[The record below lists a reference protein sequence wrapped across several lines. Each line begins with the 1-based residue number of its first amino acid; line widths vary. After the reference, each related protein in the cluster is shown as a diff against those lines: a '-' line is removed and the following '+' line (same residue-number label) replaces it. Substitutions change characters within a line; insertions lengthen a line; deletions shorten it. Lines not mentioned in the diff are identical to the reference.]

1 MRANNETLGAYGI
14 TLIRLMVGLIFLM
27 HGAQKLFVFGHAGV
41 TGGFTQMGIPMADLA
56 AWIVTL
62 VEFGGGIALIL
73 GLGTRIVAIPLIVNM
88 LGAITF
94 VHLKNGFFLPNGYEF
109 ALTLLVVS
117 AGLVLTGS
125 GALALDNLI
134 GRARDARALETTA
147 AAEARRRAA

>member
-1 MRANNETLGAYGI
+1 MRANDETLRAYGVM
-14 TLIRLMVGLIFLM
+14 LIRLMVGVIFAM

-41 TGGFTQMGIPMADLA
+41 AGGFGQMGIPVADLT
-56 AWIVTL
+56 AWIVTM
-62 VEFGGGIALIL
+62 VEFLGGIALIL

-109 ALTLLVVS
+109 ALTLLVLN

-134 GRARDARALETTA
+134 GRARDARALVTKTA
-147 AAEARRRAA
+147 AETRRHAA